1 MARQVERRE
10 RTRLLLIEAA
20 TYCFE
25 TMGYAETSL
34 DDVLLKAQ
42 ASKGALYHHFPSKT
56 DLLEAVFNDVSHTVI
71 RQVASVSKAAA
82 TPREALSVALKAW
95 LRAILEPRPRRILL
109 DIGPGILGFSKA
121 RKIELAQSEAGM
133 EMLINRIIS
142 GGEGV
147 CTNVSLAARLLNAA
161 VTEMALTALDQPDDG
176 AQLDHFDDA
185 IDTLIAALVPRLA
198 SLTKS
203 NPGAE

>member
-1 MARQVERRE
+1 
-10 RTRLLLIEAA
+10 
-20 TYCFE
+20 
-25 TMGYAETSL
+25 MGYAETSL
-34 DDVLLKAQ
+34 DDVLLKAE

-56 DLLEAVFNDVSHTVI
+56 DLLEAVFNYVSHTVI

-82 TPREALSVALKAW
+82 TPREALSGALKAW
-95 LRAILEPRPRRILL
+95 LRTILEPRPRRILL

-142 GGEGV
+142 GGEGE
-147 CTNVSLAARLLNAA
+147 CTNVGLAARLLNAA
-161 VTEMALTALDQPDDG
+161 VTEMALTALDQADDG
-176 AQLDHFDDA
+176 AQLDQFDAA
-185 IDTLIAALVPRLA
+185 IDTLIAALIPRLD
-198 SLTKS
+198 SFTKS